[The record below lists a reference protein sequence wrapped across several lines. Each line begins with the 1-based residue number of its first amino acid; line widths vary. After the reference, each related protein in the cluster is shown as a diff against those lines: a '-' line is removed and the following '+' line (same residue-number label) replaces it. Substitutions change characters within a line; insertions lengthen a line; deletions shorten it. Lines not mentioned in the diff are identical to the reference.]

1 MIFSRL
7 KTGRQDLH
15 TFKWEDPAL
24 RAVWAYQPGRWGRI
38 PGADRGRVAWRYG
51 EAPPLQGVACG
62 QTRNVGAAAHADP
75 RSHADRRGR
84 RGDWQVAPP
93 RRRTFALSG
102 PCRPPVD
109 AAYANNAQA
118 PSPPGSILLA
128 MFAARLALATALG
141 ALAATSCGSDG
152 GTSTGTTSGATATTG
167 ASSSSTTDASPTTD
181 TPTTTGSTT
190 QGSSDGTSL
199 STSSG
204 DATSS
209 TGDSSSGG
217 STSSAS
223 RGTSTST
230 GSESTG
236 GGMPIAFFDCTELT
250 VVDLQL
256 KEKISGAFDA
266 QGVPLAVLATMVARS
281 TFRSPSPGPW
291 PPTIRTRPT
300 SRSGSRS

>member
-1 MIFSRL
+1 MHGDTAKRL
-7 KTGRQDLH
+7 RYK
-15 TFKWEDPAL
+15 
-24 RAVWAYQPGRWGRI
+24 
-38 PGADRGRVAWRYG
+38 AWRAAKRAMWVPLRTLIH
-51 EAPPLQGVACG
+51 EATQI
-62 QTRNVGAAAHADP
+62 GAGAQ
-75 RSHADRRGR
+75 
-84 RGDWQVAPP
+84 GDWQVAPP